1 MFGLGERSWPL
12 VATCSRG
19 LEEVLADELRAV
31 DASAV
36 APGRGMVS
44 FTGGMDTVLA
54 TNLYLR
60 SAIRVLVSLARG
72 RAGNRDQLYD
82 LAASVPWEEAL
93 AQRQTFAVEVAGRAR
108 AFRDPTFAARV
119 VKDAVVDRLRSKR
132 GQRPDVDR
140 ESPDVRLHLHISD
153 GVSSLS
159 VDSSGE
165 PLSRRGYR
173 PRGGPAP
180 LNESLAAGILLL
192 AGYDG
197 SQPLIDPMC
206 GTGTF
211 AVEAALIATQT
222 APGLLREFAFERWA
236 GHDRLRFQELIR
248 RLSHQ
253 HRPAPAPIVGRDRDQ
268 RAVRATRQNLR
279 AARMDRWA
287 KVEPGDLKSFTLPW
301 DSGGMVVVNPP
312 YGKRVGDV
320 KRLGGLYRRLGDVF
334 KKKAPGATAW
344 VLAGDRQLAN
354 QIGLK
359 PSRRIPLFNG
369 PIECRLL
376 KYEMYEGSRRKRP
389 GGSGSPD
396 STPDDRSG
404 LQSRHEG

>member
-1 MFGLGERSWPL
+1 MFGLGDRSWPL

-19 LEEVLADELRAV
+19 LEEVLADELKAIE
-31 DASAV
+31 ASSV
-36 APGRGMVS
+36 AAGRGMVS

-60 SAIRVLVSLARG
+60 TAMRILVSLVRG
-72 RAGNRDQLYD
+72 RVANRDQLYD
-82 LAASVPWEEAL
+82 LAASVPWEDVL

-108 AFRDPTFAARV
+108 AFRDTSFAARV
-119 VKDAVVDRLRSKR
+119 VKDAVVDRLRKKR
-132 GQRPDVDR
+132 GERPDVDR

-153 GVSSLS
+153 GVSNLS

-165 PLSRRGYR
+165 PLSHRGYR
-173 PRGGPAP
+173 PRGGPTP

-197 SQPLIDPMC
+197 SQPLLDPMC

-211 AVEAALIATQT
+211 AVEAAMIATRT
-222 APGLLREFAFERWA
+222 APGLLREFAFEKWA
-236 GHDRLRFQELIR
+236 GHDRERFQELVR

-253 HRPAPAPIVGRDRDQ
+253 HRQAPAPIVARDKDE

-287 KVEPGDLKSFTLPW
+287 EVEQGDLRGFSLPW
-301 DSGGMVVVNPP
+301 RTGGMVVVNPP

-320 KRLGGLYRRLGDVF
+320 KRLEGLYRRLGDAF
-334 KKKAPGATAW
+334 KKRAPGATAW

-354 QIGLK
+354 KIGLK
-359 PSRRIPLFNG
+359 PSRRIPIFNG

-376 KYEMYEGSRRKRP
+376 KYELYEGTRKVREQGA
-389 GGSGSPD
+389 GGG
-396 STPDDRSG
+396 
-404 LQSRHEG
+404 E